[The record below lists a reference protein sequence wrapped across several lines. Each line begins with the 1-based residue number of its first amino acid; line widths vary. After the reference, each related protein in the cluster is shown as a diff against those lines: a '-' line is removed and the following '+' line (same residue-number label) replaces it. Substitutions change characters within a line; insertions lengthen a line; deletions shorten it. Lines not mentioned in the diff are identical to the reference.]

1 LLASATMA
9 AGPLVGTLG
18 EKPLHHDIKYWYADG
33 GDRVEVPVEGFVVD
47 LVRPGLLIEIQTR
60 GFSSMKRK
68 LNTLLARHAVRVVH
82 PIASDMWILKVDE
95 TGELLS
101 RRKSPRRGMAADLFS
116 ELVAFPELIA
126 HPRFSLEVLLVQE
139 EQVRRHDPARAWR
152 RRGWVVEERRLL
164 GVTRRLVID
173 SAPTLANLLPAEL
186 PAEFTTAELAQ
197 VLGRPRRL
205 AQQMAYCLRRVRA
218 IEVIGKDGN
227 ALVYA
232 RPAGPGLGRG
242 NG

>member
-1 LLASATMA
+1 MTPRNPSPPSSRMRRCSAASRLQGRSSGMPCSRAN
-9 AGPLVGTLG
+9 
-18 EKPLHHDIKYWYADG
+18 
-33 GDRVEVPVEGFVVD
+33 FS
-47 LVRPGLLIEIQTR
+47 TR
-60 GFSSMKRK
+60 GH
-68 LNTLLARHAVRVVH
+68 AR
-82 PIASDMWILKVDE
+82 
-95 TGELLS
+95 
-101 RRKSPRRGMAADLFS
+101 
-116 ELVAFPELIA
+116 
-126 HPRFSLEVLLVQE
+126 
-139 EQVRRHDPARAWR
+139 RRHDPARAWR